1 MDDLKTLAQTNTL
14 VNESIGNLVSKV
26 APFKKK
32 NVQSL
37 FDFE

>member
-14 VNESIGNLVSKV
+14 VNESISNLVSKV
-26 APFKKK
+26 APFKKQ
-32 NVQSL
+32 NIQNM